1 MLLPLCSGA
10 VTALSEEGAG
20 PKRQQKLSGLGAG
33 RLSSLP
39 VCAFALPGAGTLSP
53 RDEQC

>member
-1 MLLPLCSGA
+1 MLPPLCSGA

-20 PKRQQKLSGLGAG
+20 PKLEQKLSGLGAS
-33 RLSSLP
+33 RLGSLS
-39 VCAFALPGAGTLSP
+39 VCAFALPSAGTLSP

>member
-1 MLLPLCSGA
+1 MLPPLCSGA

-20 PKRQQKLSGLGAG
+20 PKLEQKLLGLGAS
-33 RLSSLP
+33 RLGSLS
-39 VCAFALPGAGTLSP
+39 VYAFALPSAGTLSP